1 MAKVYLL
8 SPQQGNTPRSK
19 GDFLVLATKHG
30 WVAQKWPKKR
40 GAPKTPYDRWR
51 HKEFGIVANMVS
63 SPIDLD
69 YGTALEMVKGTTYV
83 PRDFLMMCVFA
94 NAYVIK
100 NPDGTEW
107 TRYRDM
113 TNNPQYMLEQLTS
126 TPGSIIVRGDEFWTY
141 LPPSSN
147 GDVLTMV
154 DGMPEW
160 VDPSP
165 LPANIVLTTVLR
177 RTFDQNLAS
186 NTNHVCS
193 WNGPLI
199 DELNIWNAAQPTR
212 LTFPANINRFR
223 LSASVQ
229 GPAKATSNLY
239 TCIIEDAAG
248 GGTWLGSAKQNQQK
262 TAPTNSFI
270 SFNTISPWMPA
281 PSTPYARLRINM
293 ATAETWTFMQNTT
306 FTIEA
311 IIND

>member
-40 GAPKTPYDRWR
+40 GAAKTPYDRWR
-51 HKEFGIVANMVS
+51 HKEFGLVANMVS

-113 TNNPQYMLEQLTS
+113 TNNPQYMLEQLTN
-126 TPGSIIVRGDEFWTY
+126 TPGALIVRGDEFWTY
-141 LPPSSN
+141 LPPASN

-154 DGMPEW
+154 DGMPQWEE
-160 VDPSP
+160 P
-165 LPANIVLTTVLR
+165 LPVPPNVVLTTVLQR
-177 RTFDQNLAS
+177 SSDLAS
-186 NTNHVCS
+186 ASNANHYCS
-193 WNGPLI
+193 FNSPLI
-199 DELNIWNAAQPTR
+199 DELGIWNASQPDR
-212 LTFPANINRFR
+212 LIFPSNVYRMR
-223 LSASVQ
+223 LSASTF
-229 GPAKATSNLY
+229 GPAKATNNLY
-239 TCIIEDAAG
+239 TQQFEDSAAAVRWMG
-248 GGTWLGSAKQNQQK
+248 AATSNQQK
-262 TAPTNSFI
+262 STAFNSFI
-270 SFNTISPWMPA
+270 SFNAIGPWF
-281 PSTPYARLRINM
+281 TPTATTYARLKVNM
-293 ATAETWTFMQNTT
+293 ATAETWTWLTGTT
-306 FTIEA
+306 FTLEA
-311 IIND
+311 ILND